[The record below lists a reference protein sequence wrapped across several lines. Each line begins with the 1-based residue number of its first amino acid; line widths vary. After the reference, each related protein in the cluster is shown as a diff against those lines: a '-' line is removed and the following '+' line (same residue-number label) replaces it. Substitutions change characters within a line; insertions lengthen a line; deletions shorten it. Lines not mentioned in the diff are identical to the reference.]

1 MRLTRKLVWYLA
13 VLIVGTA
20 WAFTLRPQSLGGP
33 AGYVMVR
40 GVSMLPTY
48 HTNDLVITRPR
59 SSYAKGDIVAYRVP
73 KGQVG
78 AGIVVIHRIIGGSG
92 RTGYLLQG
100 DNNPA
105 PDDWRPK
112 SADIVGKAWI
122 LGPQAGKLLLLLHAP
137 IALASVAAGIA
148 IAIVVVP
155 QSGNESGGE
164 EVAVLRVGGDV
175 VPHELAA
182 GDDRPLS
189 EADVVEGELDEAPGV
204 PLPA

>member
-1 MRLTRKLVWYLA
+1 VKKLAWYVAA
-13 VLIVGTA
+13 VALCAA

-40 GVSMLPTY
+40 GISMQPTY
-48 HTNDLVITRPR
+48 HTSDLVITRPR

-73 KGQVG
+73 KGDVG
-78 AGIVVIHRIIGGSG
+78 AGMVVIHRIIGGSG
-92 RTGYLLQG
+92 RTGYVLQG

-112 SADIVGKAWI
+112 SGDIVGKTWI

-137 IALASVAAGIA
+137 IALASVAAGVA
-148 IAIVVVP
+148 IAIVAVP
-155 QSGNESGGE
+155 ESGTESGGE

-175 VPHELAA
+175 VPHELAP
-182 GDDRPLS
+182 GHHGLPT
-189 EADVVEGELDEAPGV
+189 EPDVVKGELDEALGV
-204 PLPA
+204 ALLA

>member
-1 MRLTRKLVWYLA
+1 
-13 VLIVGTA
+13 
-20 WAFTLRPQSLGGP
+20 
-33 AGYVMVR
+33 
-40 GVSMLPTY
+40 MLPTY
-48 HTNDLVITRPR
+48 HTNDLVITRQR

-78 AGIVVIHRIIGGSG
+78 AGIVVIHRVIGGSG

-112 SADIVGKAWI
+112 SGDVVGKAWI
-122 LGPQAGKLLLLLHAP
+122 LGPQAGTLLVLLHAP

-155 QSGNESGGE
+155 QSGSESGGE